1 MQFTFFNN
9 IILIIKTT
17 IHYIMYLQIITLIKF
32 IFIIFIVIINMI
44 INNLFLLMDN
54 IFFNYQKIKINK
66 PLFIIGFPRSGT
78 TFLHKMLLKD
88 TQFTTPQ
95 LWELIFAPSILQK
108 KIYYYISDL
117 FNENNFL
124 NNFNSLFRPLT
135 HSLDNIHEINLKN
148 PEEDYLFLMPFGG
161 CFLLTLI
168 YPIDEIWNLYNFDKN
183 FPKKIRCRLL
193 KKYKSFIKRH
203 LYFHGKNKIYLSKN
217 PHFTCF
223 SKSLKDYFQDCN
235 IIGCHRE
242 PKKSIP
248 SVMSS
253 MEPGYKLM
261 SRDIKNDKNHFINMF
276 NVYSKALIK
285 NYNKNDSFILIEMS
299 QTKNNLRLTIE
310 QIHNKFKYKI
320 DKIFLY
326 KIIKESKESKKFI
339 SQNDYSLKGYG
350 LDSTNFDKVYREY
363 YAFIKKI
370 N

>member
-183 FPKKIRCRLL
+183 FSKKMRHRLF
-193 KKYKSFIKRH
+193 KKYDSLIKRH

-217 PHFTCF
+217 PHFTSF

-235 IIGCHRE
+235 LIGCHRE

-261 SRDIKNDKNHFINMF
+261 SRDIKNDTSYFIDMYKI
-276 NVYSKALIK
+276 YSKALIK
-285 NYNKNDSFILIEMS
+285 NYNQNDSFILIEMS
-299 QTKNNLRLTIE
+299 QTKNNLRSTIKE
-310 QIHNKFKYKI
+310 IYNTFKYKI
-320 DKIFLY
+320 DIIFLD
-326 KIIKESKESKKFI
+326 KITKQSKKSKKFI
-339 SQNDYSLKGYG
+339 SQNNYSLKRYN
-350 LDSTNFDKVYREY
+350 LDSENFDKEYKEY
-363 YAFIKKI
+363 YSFIKKL
-370 N
+370 